1 MAKHLHFSE
10 EELAGR
16 RRMTCESM
24 AEKGLDG
31 LLIFRQETMYY
42 LTGYDTMGYTQFQC
56 LYMGADG
63 DMTLVTRSADLR
75 QSAFTSVIEDVRI
88 WMDSGDANPGLD
100 VKKVL
105 EEKGCKRQE
114 AGGGAGGLDVDG
126 ASVGD
131 DEERVG
137 WLLQLGGRVAPGE
150 RTSASQES
158 PRRSNM

>member
-10 EELAGR
+10 EELADR
-16 RRMTCESM
+16 RRRTCESM

-75 QSAFTSVIEDVRI
+75 QSGFTSIIEDVRI

-105 EEKGCKRQE
+105 EEKGCRGKRL
-114 AGGGAGGLDVDG
+114 GAL
-126 ASVGD
+126 SW
-131 DEERVG
+131 R
-137 WLLQLGGRVAPGE
+137 LGR
-150 RTSASQES
+150 
-158 PRRSNM
+158 

>member
-16 RRMTCESM
+16 RRRTCESM

-75 QSAFTSVIEDVRI
+75 QSAFTSVIEGRAD
-88 WMDSGDANPGLD
+88 LD
-100 VKKVL
+100 GQRGRESRAGR
-105 EEKGCKRQE
+105 EE
-114 AGGGAGGLDVDG
+114 GA
-126 ASVGD
+126 
-131 DEERVG
+131 
-137 WLLQLGGRVAPGE
+137 
-150 RTSASQES
+150 
-158 PRRSNM
+158 